1 MCKHFFS
8 ANFDQSHAFNDFKAS
23 TFAPPSVIDVD
34 PFQTVD
40 PFASA
45 SDLGSPSSPSTNND
59 WFQSTNNHTSTITDP
74 FASKTEN
81 SPKAKATMPKK
92 PTTIDPWGGSTA
104 ASNGNGWAQFN
115 NTTSNGNSS
124 AVQYRALYD
133 YKPKRSDEIAMTM
146 GDIISVSEYIYEEF
160 DQEENEF

>member
-1 MCKHFFS
+1 MS
-8 ANFDQSHAFNDFKAS
+8 
-23 TFAPPSVIDVD
+23 
-34 PFQTVD
+34 
-40 PFASA
+40 
-45 SDLGSPSSPSTNND
+45 
-59 WFQSTNNHTSTITDP
+59 
-74 FASKTEN
+74 
-81 SPKAKATMPKK
+81 KK